1 MATINTDGKN
11 AYVYNAS
18 DDTWYSIGG
27 SVNTNQQYTWSADQ
41 TFTAATTFENVI
53 KAKGGINNFQNAT
66 ERDSVL
72 TSPVAGLVC
81 FVRQEN
87 DGSVIDQVQYYSG
100 SEWRY
105 VNDSVTFVTKTSAYT
120 VVKSDAGKTIS
131 VESASDVVITI
142 PLNSTTPFTV
152 GQKIEFIRYGTGAVS
167 FAGATVGVTI
177 YSKNSNKK
185 ISSRYSG
192 AVLTKVDT
200 NTWLLLGDL
209 TA

>member
-1 MATINTDGKN
+1 MATINSDGKN

-27 SVNTNQQYTWSADQ
+27 AVNTNQEYSWSADQ
-41 TFTAATTFENVI
+41 TFTAATTFNNVI
-53 KAKGGINNFQNAT
+53 KAKAGVNNFQNPTA
-66 ERDSVL
+66 RDLVL
-72 TSPVAGLVC
+72 TSPTAGLVC

-87 DGSVIDQVQYYSG
+87 DGTPIDQVQYYSG

-105 VNDSVTFVTKTSAYT
+105 VNDSATFVTKTADYT
-120 VVKSDAGKTIS
+120 VVKADAGKTIS

-142 PLNSTTPFTV
+142 PLNSTAAFSV
-152 GQKIEFIRYGTGAVS
+152 GQKIEFIRYGAGAVS
-167 FAGATVGVTI
+167 FAGATVGVI
-177 YSKNSNKK
+177 INSKNSNKK

>member
-1 MATINTDGKN
+1 MATINSDGKN

-27 SVNTNQQYTWSADQ
+27 SVNTNQEYTWSADQ
-41 TFTAATTFENVI
+41 TFAAATTFDNVI
-53 KAKGGINNFQNAT
+53 KAKAGVNNFQNAT
-66 ERDSVL
+66 ARDAAL
-72 TSPVAGLVC
+72 TSPTAGIVC

-87 DGSVIDQVQYYSG
+87 DGSVINQVQYYSG

-105 VNDSVTFVTKTSAYT
+105 IDDSATFVTKTSAYT
-120 VVKSDAGKTIS
+120 IAKSDSGKTIS
-131 VESASDVVITI
+131 VESASDIVITI
-142 PLNSTTPFTV
+142 PLNSTVPFTV
-152 GQKIEFIRYGTGAVS
+152 GQKIEFIRYGAGAVS
-167 FAGATVGVTI
+167 FAGSTPGVII

>member
-1 MATINTDGKN
+1 MATINSDGKN

-27 SVNTNQQYTWSADQ
+27 AVNTNQQYTWSADQ

-66 ERDSVL
+66 ARDAAL

-105 VNDSVTFVTKTSAYT
+105 VNDSATFVTKTSAYT

-152 GQKIEFIRYGTGAVS
+152 GQKIEFIRYGAGAVS
-167 FAGATVGVTI
+167 FAGATVGVI
-177 YSKNSNKK
+177 INSKNSNKK

>member
-1 MATINTDGKN
+1 MATINSDGKN

-27 SVNTNQQYTWSADQ
+27 AVNTNQQYTWSADQ

-66 ERDSVL
+66 ARDAAL

-105 VNDSVTFVTKTSAYT
+105 VNDSATFVTKTSAYT
-120 VVKSDAGKTIS
+120 LVKSDAGKTIS

-152 GQKIEFIRYGTGAVS
+152 GQKIEFIRYGAGAVS

>member
-1 MATINTDGKN
+1 MATINSDGKN

-27 SVNTNQQYTWSADQ
+27 AVNTNQQYTWSSDQ

-66 ERDSVL
+66 ARDAVL
-72 TSPVAGLVC
+72 TSPVAGVVC

-105 VNDSVTFVTKTSAYT
+105 VNDSATFVTILVKIACASSCPKGLIWASGRRVQRRPLIFSVSALDT
-120 VVKSDAGKTIS
+120 RAVCALSLIIV
-131 VESASDVVITI
+131 
-142 PLNSTTPFTV
+142 LNS
-152 GQKIEFIRYGTGAVS
+152 S
-167 FAGATVGVTI
+167 
-177 YSKNSNKK
+177 
-185 ISSRYSG
+185 ISSLPALCTLGSG
-192 AVLTKVDT
+192 FFVIA
-200 NTWLLLGDL
+200 
-209 TA
+209 

>member
-1 MATINTDGKN
+1 MATINSDGKN

-27 SVNTNQQYTWSADQ
+27 AVNTNQQYTWSADQ
-41 TFTAATTFENVI
+41 TFTAVTTFENVI

-66 ERDSVL
+66 ARDAVL

-105 VNDSVTFVTKTSAYT
+105 VNDSATFVTKTSAYT

-152 GQKIEFIRYGTGAVS
+152 GQKIEFIRYGAGAVS
-167 FAGATVGVTI
+167 FAGGVTI

>member
-1 MATINTDGKN
+1 MATINSDGKN

-27 SVNTNQQYTWSADQ
+27 AVNTNQQYTWSSDQ

-66 ERDSVL
+66 ARDAVL

-105 VNDSVTFVTKTSAYT
+105 VNDSATFVTKTSAYT

-152 GQKIEFIRYGTGAVS
+152 GQKIEFIRYGAGAVS

>member
-1 MATINTDGKN
+1 MATINSDGKN

-27 SVNTNQQYTWSADQ
+27 AVNTNQQYTWSADQ

-66 ERDSVL
+66 ARDAVL
-72 TSPVAGLVC
+72 TSPIAGLVC

-105 VNDSVTFVTKTSAYT
+105 VNDSATFVTKTSAYT

-152 GQKIEFIRYGTGAVS
+152 GQKLSLLDMEQGLFLLQ
-167 FAGATVGVTI
+167 
-177 YSKNSNKK
+177 
-185 ISSRYSG
+185 
-192 AVLTKVDT
+192 VLQLV
-200 NTWLLLGDL
+200 
-209 TA
+209 

>member
-1 MATINTDGKN
+1 MATINSDGRN
-11 AYVYNAS
+11 AYIYNQS

-41 TFTAATTFENVI
+41 TFTAATTFDNVI
-53 KAKGGINNFQNAT
+53 RAKGGINNFQNPTA
-66 ERDSVL
+66 RDAAL
-72 TSPVAGLVC
+72 TSPIAGLVC

-105 VNDSVTFVTKTSAYT
+105 VNDSATFITKTSAYT
-120 VVKSDAGKTIS
+120 IAKSDAGKTIS
-131 VESASDVVITI
+131 VESSSDVVITI
-142 PLNSTTPFTV
+142 PLNSTTPFTI
-152 GQKIEFIRYGTGAVS
+152 GQKIEFIRYGAGAVS
-167 FAGATVGVTI
+167 FAGATVGVI
-177 YSKNSNKK
+177 INSKNSNKK

>member
-1 MATINTDGKN
+1 MATINSDGKH
-11 AYVYNAS
+11 AYVYNES
-18 DDTWYSIGG
+18 DDTWYAIGG
-27 SVNTNQQYTWSADQ
+27 SVNTNQEYTWSADQ
-41 TFTAATTFENVI
+41 TFSAATTFDNVI
-53 KAKGGINNFQNAT
+53 RAKGGINNFQNSTA
-66 ERDSVL
+66 RDAAL
-72 TSPVAGLVC
+72 TSPIAGLVC

-105 VNDSVTFVTKTSAYT
+105 VNDSATFVTKTSAYT
-120 VVKSDAGKTIS
+120 IAKSDAGKTIS
-131 VESASDVVITI
+131 IESSSDVVITI
-142 PLNSTTPFTV
+142 PLNSTTPFTI

-167 FAGATVGVTI
+167 FAGATVGVII

>member
-1 MATINTDGKN
+1 MATINSDGKN
-11 AYVYNAS
+11 AYIYNAS

-27 SVNTNQQYTWSADQ
+27 AVNTNQQYTWSADQ
-41 TFTAATTFENVI
+41 EFTAATTFENVI

-66 ERDSVL
+66 ARDAVL

-105 VNDSVTFVTKTSAYT
+105 VNDSATFVTKTSAYT
-120 VVKSDAGKTIS
+120 IVKSDAGKTIS

-152 GQKIEFIRYGTGAVS
+152 GQKIEFIRYGAGAVS
-167 FAGATVGVTI
+167 FAGATVGETI

>member
-1 MATINTDGKN
+1 MATINSDGKN

-27 SVNTNQQYTWSADQ
+27 AVNTNQQYTWSADQ

-66 ERDSVL
+66 ARDAAL

-105 VNDSVTFVTKTSAYT
+105 VNDSATFVTKTSAYT

-152 GQKIEFIRYGTGAVS
+152 GQKIEFIRYGAGAVS